1 MSRLVNINR
10 TIYKSVK
17 KNTVCLILSKSQE
30 HLKPYLLYCH
40 GNSTEKVAIVLIN
53 LAGKRL
59 IYNVLFEAVKVLLLS
74 YNR

>member
-10 TIYKSVK
+10 TIYKRVK
-17 KNTVCLILSKSQE
+17 KLTLCLILSKSQE
-30 HLKPYLLYCH
+30 HLKPYFLYCH
-40 GNSTEKVAIVLIN
+40 GNSTKKVAIVLIN

-59 IYNVLFEAVKVLLLS
+59 YNVLFEAVKVLLLS